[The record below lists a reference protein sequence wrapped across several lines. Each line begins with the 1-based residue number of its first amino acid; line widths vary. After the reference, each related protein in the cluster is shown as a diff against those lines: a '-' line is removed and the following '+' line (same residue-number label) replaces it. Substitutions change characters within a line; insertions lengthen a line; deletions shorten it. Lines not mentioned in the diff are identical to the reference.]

1 MTFYIKLMM
10 IALASYINAGIKL
23 LQSKVTIAFRTRLT
37 RYFHDLY
44 LDDAL
49 TYHKVILDGSIG
61 EGIDSYISNDL
72 NLFCTSA
79 ASLYASLGKPFVDLI
94 VFNYQLYLSLGPLAL
109 TGLLA
114 NYFLTAVILKRLSP
128 PSRKEVEARKESS
141 FRTLHTRLIINAEEI
156 AFYGGAKAEKLF
168 LDASFKGL
176 RSWMEGIYRLKLRYN
191 MLEVRSTTS

>member
-1 MTFYIKLMM
+1 M

-23 LQSKVTIAFRTRLT
+23 LQSKVAIAFRTRLT
-37 RYFHDLY
+37 RYLHDLY

-49 TYHKVILDGSIG
+49 SYHKITLEGGIG

-79 ASLYASLGKPFVDLI
+79 ASLYASVGKPFVDLI

-114 NYFLTAVILKRLSP
+114 NYFLTAIILKRRSP
-128 PSRKEVEARKESS
+128 PSGKGVEARKESS

-156 AFYGGAKAEKLF
+156 AFYGGSKTEKLF
-168 LDASFKGL
+168 LDASFKDL
-176 RSWMEGIYRLKLRYN
+176 RLWIERMYRLKLRYN
-191 MLEVRSTTS
+191 MLEVSSFIPCRSQ